1 MDLFLIRIL
10 SVLLCVI
17 KKLVPL
23 LVLDQLVVDFLLE
36 VVDLFGLA
44 VEILLLTRLL
54 LLLFNLNLILQLFDL
69 CLFLVLLGLFD
80 ENIF

>member
-1 MDLFLIRIL
+1 VDLFLIRIL